1 MTKILYFLLIS
12 LLFFFQHPNAAIANG
27 RKDKRVDTLKKF
39 SPDDTTNASLAEL
52 FQTTELSNHWKG
64 SREKFEIKDQQ
75 LHITGPYINPITL
88 SHPNRQVD
96 NTLWEIGLEV
106 TTNLGALNNIRVFL
120 TSDKQDITAPH
131 NGYHLQIDGSQNQH
145 RYQIWQQSG
154 TIRKSIFR
162 STAIENKNGIFK
174 ARVRVTHDKHGHW
187 KIYTDENDTGEFSVL
202 TSSEGDS
209 SVYDRTYRSSQY
221 AGLLIN
227 YSFTNQQKF
236 SIHYFM
242 IKPLEKNPTDIENPL
257 PYTPQPGDILINE
270 ILPNPKI
277 GGVEF
282 VEIYN
287 NSDKDYDLQ
296 DLQLARII
304 TPDSIRSTHSISD
317 EFHIISP
324 KEYKV
329 LTKDPS
335 LVQRFYYT
343 PHLSAFIKMSSMPQ
357 MNNKDGTIALISN
370 NIIIDRLDYHESMHS
385 PFVKDPKGVSLER
398 RSFNE
403 GTNAAGNFTSATAT
417 AGYATPG
424 YKNSQYESSIPHQN
438 DVWLN
443 SKTFSPDHDGFE
455 DNLHIN
461 YHFSTS
467 GVMANAYIYNEQGR
481 IVRHLYRNHSL
492 STEGELLW
500 DGLNDQGQPLAV
512 GIYIVY
518 LEVYNAIDGVKKYRL
533 SCVLSAKF

>member
-1 MTKILYFLLIS
+1 MTKVLYFLVIS
-12 LLFFFQHPNAAIANG
+12 LLFFLQHPTAAIAGG
-27 RKDKRVDTLKKF
+27 RKDKRVDTFKKL

-52 FQTTELSNHWKG
+52 FQTTELSNYWKG
-64 SREKFEIKDQQ
+64 NREKFQIKDQQ
-75 LHITGPYINPITL
+75 LHITGSYINPITL

-106 TTNLGALNNIRVFL
+106 TTNLSALNNIRVFL

-187 KIYTDENDTGEFSVL
+187 KIYTDENDTGKFSVL

-221 AGLLIN
+221 TGLLIN

-304 TPDSIRSTHSISD
+304 TPDSIRSTHPISN
-317 EFHIISP
+317 EFHVISP

-343 PHLSAFIKMSSMPQ
+343 PHLSAFIKMSSIPQ

-385 PFVKDPKGVSLER
+385 PFIKDPKGVSLER

-461 YHFSTS
+461 YRFSTS

-481 IVRHLYRNHSL
+481 IVRYLYRNHSL

-500 DGLNDQGQPLAV
+500 DGLNDQGQPLPV